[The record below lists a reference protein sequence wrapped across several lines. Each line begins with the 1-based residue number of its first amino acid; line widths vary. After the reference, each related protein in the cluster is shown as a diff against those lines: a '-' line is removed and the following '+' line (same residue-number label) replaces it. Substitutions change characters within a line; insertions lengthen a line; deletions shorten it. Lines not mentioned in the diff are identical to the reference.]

1 MTDNKFIPDS
11 MPTVKGH
18 YRIADQVLYGVERR
32 KKGKFQ
38 FECHS
43 CIGEECNI
51 HSKCEQFARLK
62 AAELKELMGLERK
75 QE

>member
-1 MTDNKFIPDS
+1 MTDNKFTPDGLP
-11 MPTVKGH
+11 MLNKH

-32 KKGKFQ
+32 KKGEFQ

-62 AAELKELMGLERK
+62 ATESKELMK